1 MQMTLVVLKDNV
13 SVPVSGDIVQWKD
26 DYLNVYD
33 SGILKGSFKSEFVI
47 GYALIDDS
55 EFDFDTEED
64 EEDERW

>member
-1 MQMTLVVLKDNV
+1 MTLVVLKDNG

-33 SGILKGSFKSEFVI
+33 SGILKCSFKSEFVI
-47 GYALIDDS
+47 GYALIDDT

>member
-1 MQMTLVVLKDNV
+1 MTLVVLKDNV

-47 GYALIDDS
+47 GYANIDQA
-55 EFDFDTEED
+55 EFDLDTEDED

>member
-1 MQMTLVVLKDNV
+1 MTLVVLNDNG

-33 SGILKGSFKSEFVI
+33 SGILKGSFKSEYVM
-47 GYALIDDS
+47 GYAIIDQA
-55 EFDFDTEED
+55 EFDTEED